1 MKRRLAASPHAAK
14 PNAMKALKDLTEY
27 LDDFLRT
34 ASVSDYSQAM
44 NGLHLENEGSVTR
57 IAAAVDACEAVIT
70 EACARKADLLI
81 VHHGLFWNAS
91 TITNG
96 VYRKLKLATASNL
109 AVYSSHLPLDLHP
122 LVGNNVMLAKG
133 LGLKKLRP
141 FLPLRGQMAG
151 LLGEFSGSMADLVAR
166 TGKAVGG
173 DVHVCAG
180 GPSKPRR
187 VGVVTGGAGSEVAA
201 AAAAG
206 VDTFV
211 TGEGPHWSCTLAE
224 ELGINVIYAGHYATE
239 TFGVKALAQHL
250 SVKFRLPWSF
260 IDHPTGL

>member
-1 MKRRLAASPHAAK
+1 MKP
-14 PNAMKALKDLTEY
+14 LKDLTAY
-27 LDDFLRT
+27 LDEFLRT

-44 NGLHLENEGSVTR
+44 NGLHLENGGSVTR
-57 IAAAVDACEAVIT
+57 IAAAVDACEAVIA
-70 EACARKADLLI
+70 EACARGADFLI

-96 VYRKLKLATASNL
+96 VYRKLKLATGSNL

-122 LVGNNVMLAKG
+122 VVGNNVILAKA

-151 LLGEFSGSMADLVAR
+151 LQGEFSGSRADLVAR

-173 DVHVCAG
+173 NVHVCAG
-180 GPSKPRR
+180 GPAKPRR

-201 AAAAG
+201 AVAGG

-211 TGEGPHWSCTLAE
+211 TGEGPHWSYTLAE
-224 ELGINVIYAGHYATE
+224 ELGVNVIYAGHYATE
-239 TFGVKALAQHL
+239 TFGVKALAQHI